1 MLKGKCDISSRCG
14 NDKLLGTVIVVAFGG
29 WFALKGYVSTA
40 DIVGFIMFLGL
51 FISLSPHW
59 QE

>member
-1 MLKGKCDISSRCG
+1 MISS
-14 NDKLLGTVIVVAFGG
+14 LGTVIVVAFGG